1 MSNASAGGC
10 RVNVSMEYQPPS
22 HYKHHISDCK
32 QNIEYVKCKRH
43 MSANSHTSL
52 EIVCG
57 YNKVNKKGTC
67 PVCPPI
73 HKKWFV
79 LTDIFVNPA

>member
-1 MSNASAGGC
+1 MSNASAAKC
-10 RVNVSMEYQPPS
+10 RVNVSREYQPPS

-32 QNIEYVKCKRH
+32 QNREYVKCKRH

-52 EIVCG
+52 EINGG

-73 HKKWFV
+73 HKK
-79 LTDIFVNPA
+79 